1 MKTEMKKGIFTF
13 IAISLLG
20 FLTGCSEND
29 VLNDMQGA
37 EADQAS
43 SVISGTASFD
53 ADEVDAMF
61 NVTPETRTAV
71 SYNSQKKLNY
81 HWKKGDR
88 IPVFMCYKQG
98 YKKRVVKE
106 EVFVEADNMISFKL
120 RIPAGFDRRRGDL
133 YMGAVMGKQAGVN
146 NGAWASTMTSD
157 GKFKIESSK
166 TIDIT
171 SEQFN
176 LPFFAPLTPIKRS
189 GDVNLDFKPLGSWF
203 VVTLKTQQAVAP
215 SSVIVNSDIVS
226 TNGSFDL
233 SSSTNGAIA
242 WEPAATTQQE
252 TKFDVRNFQVRA
264 NEESMPVLVWF
275 MPILDKEAQQTTT
288 VSLSTQAT
296 YSGNARHFTK
306 KAIEKGEK
314 AVNHKVYRVEIGE
327 EKTPDVHPCEKGLV
341 ITQFWS
347 TQKNRYCNRN
357 VLQITNISDH
367 EISLEGYY
375 LVRSVFGSAETPS
388 GVIDLGKLE
397 ENNAQFLY
405 NHRQKK
411 VLPSGAS
418 LLITGFNRRV
428 AEGTFDYC
436 DDEIY
441 QIALLG
447 EDENLLQQFV
457 PEGNRDRWGRE
468 SNCHFCNAYFLTFNG
483 TDISLS
489 KPNDIVDNFGRDACG
504 RIYNFQFLNRTY
516 YRIPYCYIYMG
527 EQGLGGEATH
537 LYKPE
542 RRIRY
547 NYDPYT
553 YSYWGP
559 MEIFSTC
566 AWRFSNETKITSLGY
581 WGKLGAMAMFVNN
594 MY

>member
-1 MKTEMKKGIFTF
+1 MKTEMKKNIFAF

-20 FLTGCSEND
+20 FLTGCSESD
-29 VLNDMQGA
+29 VLNDVQGA
-37 EADQAS
+37 AADQAS
-43 SVISGTASFD
+43 NVISGTASFNT
-53 ADEVDAMF
+53 DEVDAMF
-61 NVTPETRTAV
+61 NQAPETRTTFH
-71 SYNSQKKLNY
+71 YNSQKKLSFR
-81 HWKKGDR
+81 WKKDEK

-98 YKKRVVKE
+98 NEQKVVE
-106 EVFVEADNMISFKL
+106 DEVYVVNGYNIKFNIN
-120 RIPAGFDRRRGDL
+120 IPAGFDRRRGDL
-133 YMGAVMGKQAGVN
+133 YIGAVMGKVPGVN
-146 NGAWASTMTSD
+146 NGAWASGMTAD
-157 GKFKIESSK
+157 GKVKIEASHTADAAS
-166 TIDIT
+166 D
-171 SEQFN
+171 QFN
-176 LPFFAPLTPIKRS
+176 LPFYAPMTKVNTH
-189 GDVNLDFKPLGSWF
+189 GDINLHFKALGSWLA
-203 VVTLKTQQAVAP
+203 VTLNVQKDINPEFLV
-215 SSVIVNSDIVS
+215 VNSDVVS
-226 TNGSFDL
+226 TNGTLDL
-233 SSSTNGAIA
+233 FSSGDGVAA
-242 WEPAATTQQE
+242 WQPDAPIQQQ
-252 TKFDVRNFQVRA
+252 TRFTVKNYQVKA
-264 NEESMPVLVWF
+264 KQESKPLTVWF
-275 MPILDKEAQQTTT
+275 MPILDKQSQKPIILSVKTQTT
-288 VSLSTQAT
+288 
-296 YSGNARHFTK
+296 YSSKARRYSK
-306 KAIEKGEK
+306 EVIGKNEQLK
-314 AVNHKVYRVEIGE
+314 NNKVYNVDITEDA
-327 EKTPDVHPCEKGLV
+327 PVCDKGLV

-347 TQKNRYCNRN
+347 ARKNRCCNRN

-367 EISLEGYY
+367 DISLEGYY

-388 GVIDLGKLE
+388 GVIDLGNLE

-405 NHRQKK
+405 NDRQKK

-516 YRIPYCYIYMG
+516 YRVPYCYIYMG

-542 RRIRY
+542 RRV
-547 NYDPYT
+547 NYLG
-553 YSYWGP
+553 SYWGP
-559 MEIFSTC
+559 MENFSTC
-566 AWRFSNETKITSLGY
+566 SWRFENETKVTSLGF
-581 WGKLGAMAMFVNN
+581 WGKYGDIYMFRNN

>member
-1 MKTEMKKGIFTF
+1 MKKQTI
-13 IAISLLG
+13 ILSLLSIIG

-29 VLNDMQGA
+29 ELNSVLDGNA
-37 EADQAS
+37 PQATN
-43 SVISGTASFD
+43 VISGTGSIDFG
-53 ADEVDAMF
+53 EVGQVLMNA
-61 NVTPETRTAV
+61 PQTRTATH
-71 SYNSQKKLNY
+71 YKNGGLNY
-81 HWKKGDR
+81 GWKKGER
-88 IPVFMCYKQG
+88 IPVYMYYTQDGKQA
-98 YKKRVVKE
+98 VIE
-106 EVFVEADNMISFKL
+106 NEIVFGDFKQITFETK
-120 RIPAGFDRRRGDL
+120 IPEGFYPRKGNL
-133 YMGAVMGKQAGVN
+133 YVAAVMGKQPNAK
-146 NGAWASTMTSD
+146 NGAWASGFTED
-157 GKFKIESSK
+157 GKIKIESSQ
-166 TIDIT
+166 TIDPYT
-171 SEQFN
+171 DHFN
-176 LPFFAPLTPIKRS
+176 LPFYAPLTLVRS
-189 GDVNLDFKPLGSWF
+189 NGTATLNFELLGSWIAVKMNVPEDIYAQQVLINSD
-203 VVTLKTQQAVAP
+203 VVSTSGTVDF
-215 SSVIVNSDIVS
+215 SSQNDVPTWTPTPAQEENFTYKVNS
-226 TNGSFDL
+226 L
-233 SSSTNGAIA
+233 SV
-242 WEPAATTQQE
+242 
-252 TKFDVRNFQVRA
+252 KA
-264 NEESMPVLVWF
+264 NEESKPMLMWF
-275 MPILDKEAQQTTT
+275 MPNNAKKSNKPT
-288 VSLSTQAT
+288 VVKVGYLGAERTPMR
-296 YSGNARHFTK
+296 YLKKDTK
-306 KAIEKGEK
+306 GKPFDFRMQ
-314 AVNHKVYRVEIGE
+314 KVYTFDFKVKPSDLDPSLI
-327 EKTPDVHPCEKGLV
+327 KGLV

-428 AEGTFDYC
+428 AEGAFDYC
-436 DDEIY
+436 EDEIY

-516 YRIPYCYIYMG
+516 YRVPYCYIYMG

-542 RRIRY
+542 RRV
-547 NYDPYT
+547 NYPG
-553 YSYWGP
+553 SYWGP
-559 MEIFSTC
+559 MENFSTC
-566 AWRFSNETKITSLGY
+566 SWRFSNETMVTSLGY
-581 WGKLGAMAMFVNN
+581 WGKLGGIFMFRNN

>member
-1 MKTEMKKGIFTF
+1 MKTKTIKGIFTL

-29 VLNDMQGA
+29 VLNDMH
-37 EADQAS
+37 EAATDQTS

-53 ADEVDAMF
+53 TDEVDAMF
-61 NVTPETRTAV
+61 NATPETRATFH
-71 SYNSQKKLNY
+71 YNSQKKLSY
-81 HWKKGDR
+81 RWKEGER

-98 YKKRVVKE
+98 NMQKVVE
-106 EVFVEADNMISFKL
+106 DEVYAVNGYNIKFTIN
-120 RIPAGFDRRRGDL
+120 IPAGFDRRKGDL
-133 YMGAVMGKQAGVN
+133 YMGAVMGKQPGVN
-146 NGAWASTMTSD
+146 NGAWASGMTAD
-157 GKFKIESSK
+157 GKLRIEASHTADAAS
-166 TIDIT
+166 D
-171 SEQFN
+171 QFN
-176 LPFFAPLTPIKRS
+176 LPFYAPLTKVNTH
-189 GDVNLDFKPLGSWF
+189 GDINLHFKALGSWI
-203 VVTLKTQQAVAP
+203 VVRLNVQKDIDP
-215 SSVIVNSDIVS
+215 DFMNVNSDVVS
-226 TNGSFDL
+226 TNGTLDL
-233 SSSTNGAIA
+233 FSSENGEFIWQPEAMK
-242 WEPAATTQQE
+242 QQNIRY
-252 TKFDVRNFQVRA
+252 DVKNFQVKA
-264 NEESMPVLVWF
+264 KQESKPFTVWF
-275 MPILDKEAQQTTT
+275 MPILNKKSQQPTT
-288 VSLSTQAT
+288 VSIKKQTT
-296 YSGNARHFTK
+296 YSSNVRQYSKEVIGKNELLKNNIVYYVDIT
-306 KAIEKGEK
+306 EK
-314 AVNHKVYRVEIGE
+314 VC
-327 EKTPDVHPCEKGLV
+327 DKGLV

-347 TQKNRYCNRN
+347 TRKNRCCNRN

-428 AEGTFDYC
+428 AEGAFDYC
-436 DDEIY
+436 EDEIY

-447 EDENLLQQFV
+447 EDENLLRQFV
-457 PEGNRDRWGRE
+457 PQGNRDRCGRE

-581 WGKLGAMAMFVNN
+581 WGKLGAFPMFRNN

>member
-1 MKTEMKKGIFTF
+1 MKTKTIKGIFTL

-29 VLNDMQGA
+29 VLNDMH
-37 EADQAS
+37 EAATDQTS

-53 ADEVDAMF
+53 TDEVDAMF
-61 NVTPETRTAV
+61 NATPETRATFH
-71 SYNSQKKLNY
+71 YNSQKKLSY
-81 HWKKGDR
+81 RWKEGER

-98 YKKRVVKE
+98 NMQKVVE
-106 EVFVEADNMISFKL
+106 DEVYAVNGYNIKFTIN
-120 RIPAGFDRRRGDL
+120 IPAGFDRRKGDL
-133 YMGAVMGKQAGVN
+133 YMGAVMGKQPGVN
-146 NGAWASTMTSD
+146 NGAWASGMTAD
-157 GKFKIESSK
+157 GKLRIEASHTADAAS
-166 TIDIT
+166 D
-171 SEQFN
+171 QFN
-176 LPFFAPLTPIKRS
+176 LPFYAPLTKVNTH
-189 GDVNLDFKPLGSWF
+189 GDINLHFKALGSWI
-203 VVTLKTQQAVAP
+203 VVRLNVQKDIDP
-215 SSVIVNSDIVS
+215 DFMNVNSDVVS
-226 TNGSFDL
+226 TNGTLDL
-233 SSSTNGAIA
+233 FSSENGEFI
-242 WEPAATTQQE
+242 WQPEATKQQNIRY
-252 TKFDVRNFQVRA
+252 DVKNFQVKA
-264 NEESMPVLVWF
+264 KQESKPFTVWF
-275 MPILDKEAQQTTT
+275 MPILNKKSQQPTT
-288 VSLSTQAT
+288 VSIKKQTT
-296 YSGNARHFTK
+296 YSSNVRQYSKEVIGKNELLKNNIVYYVDIT
-306 KAIEKGEK
+306 EK
-314 AVNHKVYRVEIGE
+314 VC
-327 EKTPDVHPCEKGLV
+327 DKGLV

-347 TQKNRYCNRN
+347 TRKSRYCNRN
-357 VLQITNISDH
+357 LLQITNISDH
-367 EISLEGYY
+367 DISLEGYY

-428 AEGTFDYC
+428 AEGAFDYC
-436 DDEIY
+436 EDEIY

-447 EDENLLQQFV
+447 EDENLLRQFV
-457 PEGNRDRWGRE
+457 PQGNRDRRGRE
-468 SNCHFCNAYFLTFNG
+468 SNCYFCNAYFLTFNG

-504 RIYNFQFLNRTY
+504 RIYNFQFCNRTY

-559 MEIFSTC
+559 MENFSTC
-566 AWRFSNETKITSLGY
+566 AWRLEYETKVTSLGF
-581 WGKLGAMAMFVNN
+581 WGKLGDRPMLRNN

>member
-1 MKTEMKKGIFTF
+1 MKTKTIKGIFTLM
-13 IAISLLG
+13 AISLLG

-29 VLNDMQGA
+29 VLNDVQGA
-37 EADQAS
+37 AVDQTS
-43 SVISGTASFD
+43 SVISGTASFNT
-53 ADEVDAMF
+53 DEVDAMF
-61 NVTPETRTAV
+61 NATPETRTTFH
-71 SYNSQKKLNY
+71 YNSQKQLSFR
-81 HWKKGDR
+81 WKKDEK
-88 IPVFMCYKQG
+88 IPVFMYYKQG
-98 YKKRVVKE
+98 NMQKVVE
-106 EVFVEADNMISFKL
+106 DEVYVVNGNNIKFTIN
-120 RIPAGFDRRRGDL
+120 IPAGFDRRRGDL
-133 YMGAVMGKQAGVN
+133 YMGAVMGKVPGVN
-146 NGAWASTMTSD
+146 NGAWASGMTAD
-157 GKFKIESSK
+157 GKVKIEASHTADAAS
-166 TIDIT
+166 D
-171 SEQFN
+171 QFN
-176 LPFFAPLTPIKRS
+176 LPFFAPLTKVNTH
-189 GDVNLDFKPLGSWF
+189 GDISLHFKALGSWI
-203 VVTLKTQQAVAP
+203 VVRLNVQKDIDP
-215 SSVIVNSDIVS
+215 DFMNVNSDVVS
-226 TNGSFDL
+226 TNGTLDL
-233 SSSTNGAIA
+233 FSSESGMPA
-242 WEPAATTQQE
+242 WQPEATTQQNI
-252 TKFDVRNFQVRA
+252 TFDVKNYQVRA
-264 NEESMPVLVWF
+264 KQESNPLTVWF
-275 MPILDKEAQQTTT
+275 MPILNKESQQPTT
-288 VSLSTQAT
+288 VSIKKHTT
-296 YSGNARHFTK
+296 YSSNVRPYSKEVIGKNEQLKNNWVYNVDIT
-306 KAIEKGEK
+306 EK
-314 AVNHKVYRVEIGE
+314 VC
-327 EKTPDVHPCEKGLV
+327 DKGLV

-375 LVRSVFGSAETPS
+375 LVRSVFGSADKAS

-397 ENNAQFLY
+397 ENNAKFLY
-405 NHRQKK
+405 NDRQKK

-428 AEGTFDYC
+428 AEGAFDYC
-436 DDEIY
+436 KDQIY

-468 SNCHFCNAYFLTFNG
+468 SVCHFCNAYFLTFNG

-504 RIYNFQFLNRTY
+504 RIYNFQFCNRTY

-566 AWRFSNETKITSLGY
+566 AWRLEYETKVTSLGF
-581 WGKLGAMAMFVNN
+581 WGKLGDRPMLRNN

>member
-1 MKTEMKKGIFTF
+1 MKTEMKKSIFTF

-29 VLNDMQGA
+29 VLNDVQRA
-37 EADQAS
+37 AADQAS
-43 SVISGTASFD
+43 NVVSGTGSFD
-53 ADEVDAMF
+53 TDEVDAMF
-61 NVTPETRTAV
+61 NQAPETRATFH
-71 SYNSQKKLNY
+71 YNGQKKLSIS
-81 HWKKGDR
+81 WKMGER

-98 YKKRVVKE
+98 NKQKVVE
-106 EVFVEADNMISFKL
+106 DEVYAVNGYNIKFNIN
-120 RIPAGFDRRRGDL
+120 IPAGFDRRRGDL
-133 YMGAVMGKQAGVN
+133 YIGAVMGKVPGVN
-146 NGAWASTMTSD
+146 NGAWASDMTAD
-157 GKFKIESSK
+157 GKVKIEASHTADAAS
-166 TIDIT
+166 D
-171 SEQFN
+171 QFN
-176 LPFFAPLTPIKRS
+176 LPFYAPLTKVTTH
-189 GDVNLDFKPLGSWF
+189 GDINIHFKALGSWLA
-203 VVTLKTQQAVAP
+203 VTLNVQKDINPDFIV
-215 SSVIVNSDIVS
+215 VNSDVVS
-226 TNGSFDL
+226 TNGTLDL
-233 SSSTNGAIA
+233 FSSGDGVAA
-242 WEPAATTQQE
+242 WQPDAPIQQQ
-252 TKFDVRNFQVRA
+252 TRFTVKNYQVKA
-264 NEESMPVLVWF
+264 KQESKPLIVWF
-275 MPILDKEAQQTTT
+275 MPILNKESQQATT
-288 VSLSTQAT
+288 VSVNKQTT
-296 YSGNARHFTK
+296 YSSSVRHYSK
-306 KAIEKGEK
+306 KVIGKNEQLK
-314 AVNHKVYRVEIGE
+314 NNKVYNVDITEDA
-327 EKTPDVHPCEKGLV
+327 PVCDKGLV

-347 TQKNRYCNRN
+347 TEKSRYCNRN

-428 AEGTFDYC
+428 AEGAFDYC
-436 DDEIY
+436 EDEIY

-457 PEGNRDRWGRE
+457 PECMLNRRGRPT
-468 SNCHFCNAYFLTFNG
+468 NDFRNAYFLTFNG

-504 RIYNFQFLNRTY
+504 RIYNFQFRNRTY
-516 YRIPYCYIYMG
+516 YRVPYCYIYMG

-542 RRIRY
+542 RRVY
-547 NYDPYT
+547 YT
-553 YSYWGP
+553 GSYWGP
-559 MEIFSTC
+559 MENFNTC
-566 AWRFSNETKITSLGY
+566 AWQLEYETKVTSLGF
-581 WGKLGAMAMFVNN
+581 WGKLGDRYMLVNN

>member
-1 MKTEMKKGIFTF
+1 MKTEMRKSIFMF

-20 FLTGCSEND
+20 VLTSCSESD
-29 VLNDMQGA
+29 VLNDVQRA
-37 EADQAS
+37 VADQAS
-43 SVISGTASFD
+43 NVVSGTGSFD
-53 ADEVDAMF
+53 TDEVEAMF
-61 NVTPETRTAV
+61 NATSVTRATFH
-71 SYNSQKKLNY
+71 YNSQKKLSY
-81 HWKKGDR
+81 SWKKGER

-98 YKKRVVKE
+98 DKQKVVE
-106 EVFVEADNMISFKL
+106 DEVYAVNGYNIKFNIN
-120 RIPAGFDRRRGDL
+120 IPAGFDRRKGNL
-133 YMGAVMGKQAGVN
+133 YMGAVMGKQPGVN
-146 NGAWASTMTSD
+146 NGAWASGMTTD
-157 GKFKIESSK
+157 GKFRIKVSHTVDAAS
-166 TIDIT
+166 D
-171 SEQFN
+171 QFN
-176 LPFFAPLTPIKRS
+176 LPFYAPLTKVNS
-189 GDVNLDFKPLGSWF
+189 HGDINLHFKALGSWF
-203 VVTLKTQQAVAP
+203 VVTLNVQKDINPDFMV
-215 SSVIVNSDIVS
+215 VNSDVVS
-226 TNGSFDL
+226 TNGTLDL
-233 SSSTNGAIA
+233 FSSKNGEFI
-242 WEPAATTQQE
+242 WQQETTTQQNIRY
-252 TKFDVRNFQVRA
+252 DVKNFQVRA
-264 NEESMPVLVWF
+264 KQESKPFTVWF
-275 MPILDKEAQQTTT
+275 MPILNKKSQQPTT
-288 VSLSTQAT
+288 VSLQTKTT
-296 YSGNARHFTK
+296 YSSRMLKYSK
-306 KAIEKGEK
+306 KVFDKNDQLENNKAYNVDITEK
-314 AVNHKVYRVEIGE
+314 VC
-327 EKTPDVHPCEKGLV
+327 DKGLV

-347 TQKNRYCNRN
+347 TRKNRYCNRN
-357 VLQITNISDH
+357 LLQITNISDH
-367 EISLEGYY
+367 DISLEGYY

-418 LLITGFNRRV
+418 LLITGFTRRV
-428 AEGTFDYC
+428 AEGAFDYC
-436 DDEIY
+436 EDEIY

-447 EDENLLQQFV
+447 EDENLLRQFV
-457 PEGNRDRWGRE
+457 PQGNRDRCGRE

-516 YRIPYCYIYMG
+516 YRIPYCYIYEG
-527 EQGLGGEATH
+527 EQGLGGEGTH

-559 MEIFSTC
+559 MENFSTC

-581 WGKLGAMAMFVNN
+581 WGKLGAMAMFRNN

>member
-1 MKTEMKKGIFTF
+1 MKTKTIKGIFTL

-29 VLNDMQGA
+29 VLNDMH
-37 EADQAS
+37 EAATDQTS
-43 SVISGTASFD
+43 SVISGTASFNT
-53 ADEVDAMF
+53 DEVDAMF
-61 NVTPETRTAV
+61 NATPETRATFH
-71 SYNSQKKLNY
+71 YNSQKKLSY
-81 HWKKGDR
+81 RWKEGER

-98 YKKRVVKE
+98 NMQKVVE
-106 EVFVEADNMISFKL
+106 DEVYAVNGYNIKFTIN
-120 RIPAGFDRRRGDL
+120 IPAGFDRRKGDL
-133 YMGAVMGKQAGVN
+133 YMGAVMGKQPGVN
-146 NGAWASTMTSD
+146 NGAWASGMTAD
-157 GKFKIESSK
+157 GKLRIEASHTADAAS
-166 TIDIT
+166 D
-171 SEQFN
+171 QFN
-176 LPFFAPLTPIKRS
+176 LPFYAPLTKVNTH
-189 GDVNLDFKPLGSWF
+189 GDINLHFKALGSWI
-203 VVTLKTQQAVAP
+203 VVRLNVQKDIDP
-215 SSVIVNSDIVS
+215 DFMNVNSDVVS
-226 TNGSFDL
+226 TNGTLDL
-233 SSSTNGAIA
+233 FSSENGEFI
-242 WEPAATTQQE
+242 WQPEATKQQNIRY
-252 TKFDVRNFQVRA
+252 DVKNFQVKA
-264 NEESMPVLVWF
+264 KQESKPFTVWF
-275 MPILDKEAQQTTT
+275 MPILNKKSQQPTT
-288 VSLSTQAT
+288 VSIKKQTT
-296 YSGNARHFTK
+296 YSSNVRQYSKEVIGKNELLKNNIVYYVDIT
-306 KAIEKGEK
+306 EK
-314 AVNHKVYRVEIGE
+314 VC
-327 EKTPDVHPCEKGLV
+327 DKGLV

-347 TQKNRYCNRN
+347 TRKNRCCNRN

-428 AEGTFDYC
+428 AEGAFDYC
-436 DDEIY
+436 EDEIY

-447 EDENLLQQFV
+447 EDENLLRQFV
-457 PEGNRDRWGRE
+457 PQGNRDRCGRE

-581 WGKLGAMAMFVNN
+581 WGKLGAFPMFRNN

>member
-1 MKTEMKKGIFTF
+1 MFVVNGNNIKF
-13 IAISLLG
+13 AI
-20 FLTGCSEND
+20 N
-29 VLNDMQGA
+29 
-37 EADQAS
+37 
-43 SVISGTASFD
+43 
-53 ADEVDAMF
+53 
-61 NVTPETRTAV
+61 
-71 SYNSQKKLNY
+71 
-81 HWKKGDR
+81 
-88 IPVFMCYKQG
+88 
-98 YKKRVVKE
+98 
-106 EVFVEADNMISFKL
+106 
-120 RIPAGFDRRRGDL
+120 IPAGFDRRRGDL
-133 YMGAVMGKQAGVN
+133 YMGAVMGKVPGVN
-146 NGAWASTMTSD
+146 NGAWASGMTAD
-157 GKFKIESSK
+157 GKFKIEASHTADAAS
-166 TIDIT
+166 D
-171 SEQFN
+171 QFN
-176 LPFFAPLTPIKRS
+176 LPFYAPLTKVNTH
-189 GDVNLDFKPLGSWF
+189 GDINLHFKALGSWI
-203 VVTLKTQQAVAP
+203 VVRLNVQKDIDPDFMNV
-215 SSVIVNSDIVS
+215 SSDVVS
-226 TNGSFDL
+226 TNGTLDL
-233 SSSTNGAIA
+233 FSSESGMPA
-242 WEPAATTQQE
+242 WQPEITTQQNIR
-252 TKFDVRNFQVRA
+252 FDVKNFNVKA
-264 NEESMPVLVWF
+264 KEESKPLTVWF
-275 MPILDKEAQQTTT
+275 MPILNKESQQPTT
-288 VSLSTQAT
+288 VSLQKKTT
-296 YSGNARHFTK
+296 YSSNARHYSKEVIGKNEQFK
-306 KAIEKGEK
+306 
-314 AVNHKVYRVEIGE
+314 NNKVYNVDIT
-327 EKTPDVHPCEKGLV
+327 EKVCDKGLV

-428 AEGTFDYC
+428 AEGAFDYC
-436 DDEIY
+436 EDEIY

-457 PEGNRDRWGRE
+457 PRGNRDRRGRE
-468 SNCHFCNAYFLTFNG
+468 SNCYFCNAYFLTFNG

-504 RIYNFQFLNRTY
+504 RIYNFQFCNRTY

-566 AWRFSNETKITSLGY
+566 AWRLEYETKVTSLGF
-581 WGKLGAMAMFVNN
+581 WGKLGDRPMLRNN

>member
-1 MKTEMKKGIFTF
+1 MKTKTIKGIFTLM
-13 IAISLLG
+13 AISLLG

-29 VLNDMQGA
+29 VLNDVQGA
-37 EADQAS
+37 AADQTS
-43 SVISGTASFD
+43 SVISGTASFNT
-53 ADEVDAMF
+53 DEVDAMF
-61 NVTPETRTAV
+61 NATPETRTTFH
-71 SYNSQKKLNY
+71 YNSQKQLSFR
-81 HWKKGDR
+81 WKKDEK
-88 IPVFMCYKQG
+88 IPVFMYYKQG
-98 YKKRVVKE
+98 NMQKVVE
-106 EVFVEADNMISFKL
+106 DEVYVVNGNNIKFTIN
-120 RIPAGFDRRRGDL
+120 IPAGFDRRRGDL
-133 YMGAVMGKQAGVN
+133 YMGAVMGKVPGVN
-146 NGAWASTMTSD
+146 NGAWASGMTAD
-157 GKFKIESSK
+157 GKVKIEASHTADAAS
-166 TIDIT
+166 D
-171 SEQFN
+171 QFN
-176 LPFFAPLTPIKRS
+176 LPFFAPLTKVNTH
-189 GDVNLDFKPLGSWF
+189 GDISLHFKALGSWI
-203 VVTLKTQQAVAP
+203 VVRLNVQKDIDP
-215 SSVIVNSDIVS
+215 DFMNVNSDVVS
-226 TNGSFDL
+226 TNGTLDL
-233 SSSTNGAIA
+233 FSSESGMPA
-242 WEPAATTQQE
+242 WQPEATTQQNI
-252 TKFDVRNFQVRA
+252 TFDVKNYQVRA
-264 NEESMPVLVWF
+264 KQESNPLTVWF
-275 MPILDKEAQQTTT
+275 MPILNKESQQPTT
-288 VSLSTQAT
+288 VSIKKHTT
-296 YSGNARHFTK
+296 YSSNVRPYSKEVIGKNEQLKNNWVYNVDIT
-306 KAIEKGEK
+306 EK
-314 AVNHKVYRVEIGE
+314 VC
-327 EKTPDVHPCEKGLV
+327 DKGLV

-428 AEGTFDYC
+428 AEGAFDYC
-436 DDEIY
+436 EDEIY

-447 EDENLLQQFV
+447 EDENLLKQFV
-457 PEGNRDRWGRE
+457 PEGNRDRCGRE

-504 RIYNFQFLNRTY
+504 RIYNFQFCNRTY

-537 LYKPE
+537 LYNPE

-547 NYDPYT
+547 HYDPYT

-566 AWRFSNETKITSLGY
+566 AWRLEYETKVTSLGF
-581 WGKLGAMAMFVNN
+581 WGKLGDRPMRRNN

>member
-1 MKTEMKKGIFTF
+1 MKTKAIKGIFTF

-20 FLTGCSEND
+20 ILTGCSEND

-37 EADQAS
+37 EAEQAS
-43 SVISGTASFD
+43 NVISGTASFNL
-53 ADEVDAMF
+53 DEVNAMF
-61 NVTPETRTAV
+61 NTIPGTRTAV
-71 SYNSQKKLNY
+71 RYNSQKKLNY

-98 YKKRVVKE
+98 DKKQVVKE
-106 EVFVEADNMISFKL
+106 EVFVSADYRISFKL

-146 NGAWASTMTSD
+146 NGAWASGMTSD

-166 TIDIT
+166 TIDLT
-171 SEQFN
+171 SDQFN
-176 LPFFAPLTPIKRS
+176 LPFFAPLKPVKTS
-189 GDVNLDFKPLGSWF
+189 GDVYLGFKPLGSWF

-215 SSVIVNSDIVS
+215 SSLIVNSDIVS
-226 TNGSFDL
+226 TNGTFDL
-233 SSSTNGAIA
+233 SASTNGAIA
-242 WEPAATTQQE
+242 WEPAATTQQD
-252 TKFDVRNFQVRA
+252 TKFEVRNFQVRA

-275 MPILDKEAQQTTT
+275 MPILNKEAQQSTT
-288 VSLSTQAT
+288 VSLRTQAT
-296 YSGNARHFTK
+296 YSKSAQHFTK
-306 KAIEKGEK
+306 KAIGKGEK
-314 AVNHKVYRVEIGE
+314 ALNHKVYRVEISE
-327 EKTPDVHPCEKGLV
+327 EAPVCDKGLV

-347 TQKNRYCNRN
+347 TQKSRYCNRN
-357 VLQITNISDH
+357 LLQITNISDH
-367 EISLEGYY
+367 DISLEGYY
-375 LVRSVFGSAETPS
+375 LVRSVFGSAEKAS

-405 NHRQKK
+405 NDRKKK
-411 VLPSGAS
+411 VLPSGGS
-418 LLITGFNRRV
+418 LLITGYTRRV
-428 AEGTFDYC
+428 AQGTFDRC
-436 DDEIY
+436 KDEIY

-457 PEGNRDRWGRE
+457 PEGNRDYWGRE

-516 YRIPYCYIYMG
+516 YRVPYCYIYMG

-542 RRIRY
+542 RRVY
-547 NYDPYT
+547 YPG
-553 YSYWGP
+553 SYWGP

-566 AWRFSNETKITSLGY
+566 SWRFENENKITSLGF
-581 WGKLGAMAMFVNN
+581 WGKYGDIYMFRNN

>member
-1 MKTEMKKGIFTF
+1 MKTEMKKNIFTF

-29 VLNDMQGA
+29 VLNDVQKA
-37 EADQAS
+37 AADQAS
-43 SVISGTASFD
+43 GVISGTASLD
-53 ADEVDAMF
+53 LDEVNGMLNA
-61 NVTPETRTAV
+61 TPTTRTTV
-71 SYNSQKKLNY
+71 IYNSNKKLNY
-81 HWKKGDR
+81 RLNKGDR
-88 IPVFMCYKQG
+88 IPVFVYYKQDNRQKIVEDEV
-98 YKKRVVKE
+98 YVVE
-106 EVFVEADNMISFKL
+106 GNRL
-120 RIPAGFDRRRGDL
+120 RFDTKIPADFDRRKGNL
-133 YMGAVMGKQAGVN
+133 YMGAVMGKQPGVN
-146 NGAWASTMTSD
+146 NGAWASGMTAD
-157 GKFKIESSK
+157 GKLRIEVSHTVDAASQ
-166 TIDIT
+166 
-171 SEQFN
+171 QFN
-176 LPFFAPLTPIKRS
+176 LPFCAPLKLIKPS
-189 GDVNLDFKPLGSWF
+189 GDIYLHFKALGSWF
-203 VVTLKTQQAVAP
+203 AVTLNVQKDINPDFMV
-215 SSVIVNSDIVS
+215 VNSDVVA
-226 TNGSFDL
+226 TNGTLDL
-233 SSSTNGAIA
+233 FSSKNGEFIWQPEAR
-242 WEPAATTQQE
+242 TQQNIRY
-252 TKFDVRNFQVRA
+252 DVKNFQVKA
-264 NEESMPVLVWF
+264 KQESKPLIVWF
-275 MPILDKEAQQTTT
+275 MPILNKESQRPTT
-288 VSLSTQAT
+288 VSLQTKAT
-296 YSGNARHFTK
+296 YSSKMLQYSK
-306 KAIEKGEK
+306 KVFDKNEKLI
-314 AVNHKVYRVEIGE
+314 NN
-327 EKTPDVHPCEKGLV
+327 KTYNVSITEDAPVCDKGLV

-347 TQKNRYCNRN
+347 TRKNRCCNRN

-367 EISLEGYY
+367 DISLEGYY

-388 GVIDLGKLE
+388 GVIDLGNLE

-405 NHRQKK
+405 NDRQKK

-516 YRIPYCYIYMG
+516 YRVPYCYIYMG

-542 RRIRY
+542 RRVY
-547 NYDPYT
+547 YPG
-553 YSYWGP
+553 SYWGP
-559 MEIFSTC
+559 MENFSTC
-566 AWRFSNETKITSLGY
+566 SWRFENENKITSLGF
-581 WGKLGAMAMFVNN
+581 WGKYGDIFMFRNN

>member
-1 MKTEMKKGIFTF
+1 
-13 IAISLLG
+13 
-20 FLTGCSEND
+20 
-29 VLNDMQGA
+29 
-37 EADQAS
+37 
-43 SVISGTASFD
+43 
-53 ADEVDAMF
+53 
-61 NVTPETRTAV
+61 
-71 SYNSQKKLNY
+71 
-81 HWKKGDR
+81 
-88 IPVFMCYKQG
+88 
-98 YKKRVVKE
+98 
-106 EVFVEADNMISFKL
+106 
-120 RIPAGFDRRRGDL
+120 
-133 YMGAVMGKQAGVN
+133 
-146 NGAWASTMTSD
+146 
-157 GKFKIESSK
+157 
-166 TIDIT
+166 
-171 SEQFN
+171 
-176 LPFFAPLTPIKRS
+176 
-189 GDVNLDFKPLGSWF
+189 
-203 VVTLKTQQAVAP
+203 
-215 SSVIVNSDIVS
+215 
-226 TNGSFDL
+226 
-233 SSSTNGAIA
+233 
-242 WEPAATTQQE
+242 
-252 TKFDVRNFQVRA
+252 
-264 NEESMPVLVWF
+264 
-275 MPILDKEAQQTTT
+275 MPILNKESQQATT
-288 VSLSTQAT
+288 VSVNKQTT
-296 YSGNARHFTK
+296 YSSNVRHYSK
-306 KAIEKGEK
+306 EVIGKNEQLK
-314 AVNHKVYRVEIGE
+314 NNKVYNVDITEDA
-327 EKTPDVHPCEKGLV
+327 PVCDKGLV

-347 TQKNRYCNRN
+347 TEKSKKCNRN

-367 EISLEGYY
+367 DISLEGYY

-516 YRIPYCYIYMG
+516 YRVPYCYIYMG

-542 RRIRY
+542 RRVY
-547 NYDPYT
+547 YPG
-553 YSYWGP
+553 SYWGP
-559 MEIFSTC
+559 MENFSTC
-566 AWRFSNETKITSLGY
+566 SWRFSNETKITSLGY
-581 WGKLGAMAMFVNN
+581 WGKLGDIFMFRNN

>member
-1 MKTEMKKGIFTF
+1 MKTEMKKNIFTF

-29 VLNDMQGA
+29 VLNDVQKA
-37 EADQAS
+37 AADQAS
-43 SVISGTASFD
+43 GVISGTASLD
-53 ADEVDAMF
+53 LDEVNGMLNA
-61 NVTPETRTAV
+61 TPTTRTTV
-71 SYNSQKKLNY
+71 IYNSNKKLNY
-81 HWKKGDR
+81 RLKKGDR
-88 IPVFMCYKQG
+88 IPVFIYYKQDNRQEIVEDEV
-98 YKKRVVKE
+98 YVVEGNRIRFDTK
-106 EVFVEADNMISFKL
+106 
-120 RIPAGFDRRRGDL
+120 IPADFDRRKGNL
-133 YMGAVMGKQAGVN
+133 YMGAVMGKQPGVN
-146 NGAWASTMTSD
+146 NGAWASGMTAD
-157 GKFKIESSK
+157 GKLRIEVSRTVDAASQ
-166 TIDIT
+166 
-171 SEQFN
+171 QFN
-176 LPFFAPLTPIKRS
+176 LPFCAPLKLVKPS
-189 GDVNLDFKPLGSWF
+189 GDIYLHFKALGSWF
-203 VVTLKTQQAVAP
+203 AVTLNVQKDINPDFMV
-215 SSVIVNSDIVS
+215 VNSDVVA
-226 TNGSFDL
+226 TNGTLDL
-233 SSSTNGAIA
+233 FSSKNGEFI
-242 WEPAATTQQE
+242 WQPEVTTQQNIRY
-252 TKFDVRNFQVRA
+252 DVKNFQVKA
-264 NEESMPVLVWF
+264 KQESKPLIVWF
-275 MPILDKEAQQTTT
+275 MPILNKESQQTTT
-288 VSLSTQAT
+288 VSLQTKAT
-296 YSGNARHFTK
+296 YSSKMLQYSK
-306 KAIEKGEK
+306 KVFGKNEKLINNK
-314 AVNHKVYRVEIGE
+314 TYNVNITEDAPVC
-327 EKTPDVHPCEKGLV
+327 DKGLV

-347 TQKNRYCNRN
+347 TRKSRYCNRN

-367 EISLEGYY
+367 DISLEGYY

-428 AEGTFDYC
+428 AEGAFDYC
-436 DDEIY
+436 EDEIY

-516 YRIPYCYIYMG
+516 YRVPYCYIYMG

-542 RRIRY
+542 RRV
-547 NYDPYT
+547 NYPG
-553 YSYWGP
+553 SYWGP
-559 MEIFSTC
+559 MENFSTC
-566 AWRFSNETKITSLGY
+566 SWRFSNETMVTSLGF
-581 WGKLGAMAMFVNN
+581 WGKYGDIFMFRNN

>member
-1 MKTEMKKGIFTF
+1 MKTEMKKNIFTF

-20 FLTGCSEND
+20 FLTGCSETD
-29 VLNDMQGA
+29 VLNDVQRA
-37 EADQAS
+37 VADQAS
-43 SVISGTASFD
+43 NVISGTASFNT
-53 ADEVDAMF
+53 DEVDAMF
-61 NVTPETRTAV
+61 NATPETRTTFH
-71 SYNSQKKLNY
+71 YNSQKKLSFR
-81 HWKKGDR
+81 WKKDEK

-98 YKKRVVKE
+98 NEQKVVE
-106 EVFVEADNMISFKL
+106 DEVYVVNGYNIKFNIN
-120 RIPAGFDRRRGDL
+120 IPAGFDRRRGDL
-133 YMGAVMGKQAGVN
+133 YIGAVMGKVPGVN
-146 NGAWASTMTSD
+146 NGAWASGMTAD
-157 GKFKIESSK
+157 GKVKIEASHTADAAS
-166 TIDIT
+166 D
-171 SEQFN
+171 QFN
-176 LPFFAPLTPIKRS
+176 LPFYAPMTKVNTH
-189 GDVNLDFKPLGSWF
+189 GDINLHFKALGSWLA
-203 VVTLKTQQAVAP
+203 VTLNVQKDINPEFLV
-215 SSVIVNSDIVS
+215 VNSDVVS

-233 SSSTNGAIA
+233 FSSEDGVAA
-242 WEPAATTQQE
+242 WQPEATTQQNIRY
-252 TKFDVRNFQVRA
+252 DVKNFQVRA
-264 NEESMPVLVWF
+264 KQESKPFTVWF
-275 MPILDKEAQQTTT
+275 MPILNKKSQQPTT
-288 VSLSTQAT
+288 VSLQTKAT
-296 YSGNARHFTK
+296 YSSKMLQYSK
-306 KAIEKGEK
+306 KVFDKNEQLKNNK
-314 AVNHKVYRVEIGE
+314 TYNVNITEDAPVC
-327 EKTPDVHPCEKGLV
+327 DKGLV

-347 TQKNRYCNRN
+347 TRKNRCCNRN

-367 EISLEGYY
+367 DISLEGYY

-428 AEGTFDYC
+428 AEGAFDYC
-436 DDEIY
+436 EDEIY

-504 RIYNFQFLNRTY
+504 RIYNFQFCNRTY

-542 RRIRY
+542 RRVGY
-547 NYDPYT
+547 YG
-553 YSYWGP
+553 SYWGP
-559 MEIFSTC
+559 MENFSTC
-566 AWRFSNETKITSLGY
+566 AWRLEYETKVTSLGY
-581 WGKLGAMAMFVNN
+581 WGKLGDRPMLVNN

>member
-1 MKTEMKKGIFTF
+1 MKTEMKKNIFTF

-29 VLNDMQGA
+29 VLNDVQKA
-37 EADQAS
+37 AADQAS
-43 SVISGTASFD
+43 SVISGTASLD
-53 ADEVDAMF
+53 LDEMNGVLNA
-61 NVTPETRTAV
+61 TPTTRTTV
-71 SYNSQKKLNY
+71 IYNSNKKLSY
-81 HWKKGDR
+81 RLKKGDR
-88 IPVFMCYKQG
+88 IPVFVYYKQDNRQKIVEDEV
-98 YKKRVVKE
+98 YVVE
-106 EVFVEADNMISFKL
+106 GNRL
-120 RIPAGFDRRRGDL
+120 RFDTKIPADFDRRKGNL
-133 YMGAVMGKQAGVN
+133 YMGAVMGKQPGVN
-146 NGAWASTMTSD
+146 NGAWASGMTAD
-157 GKFKIESSK
+157 GKLRIEVSHTVDAASQ
-166 TIDIT
+166 
-171 SEQFN
+171 QFN
-176 LPFFAPLTPIKRS
+176 LPFCAPLKLIKPS
-189 GDVNLDFKPLGSWF
+189 GDIYLHFKALGSWF
-203 VVTLKTQQAVAP
+203 AVTLNVQKDINPDFMV
-215 SSVIVNSDIVS
+215 VNSDVVA
-226 TNGSFDL
+226 TNGTLDL
-233 SSSTNGAIA
+233 FSSKNGEFI
-242 WEPAATTQQE
+242 WQPEVTTQKNIRYDVKNFEVKAKQE
-252 TKFDVRNFQVRA
+252 SK
-264 NEESMPVLVWF
+264 PLIVWF
-275 MPILDKEAQQTTT
+275 MPILNKESQQPTTL
-288 VSLSTQAT
+288 SLQTKAT
-296 YSGNARHFTK
+296 YSSKMLQYSK
-306 KAIEKGEK
+306 KVFDKNEQLKNNK
-314 AVNHKVYRVEIGE
+314 TYNVNITEDAPVC
-327 EKTPDVHPCEKGLV
+327 DKGLV

-347 TQKNRYCNRN
+347 TRKNRCCNRN

-367 EISLEGYY
+367 DISLEGYY

-388 GVIDLGKLE
+388 GVIDLGNLE

-405 NHRQKK
+405 NDRQKK

-516 YRIPYCYIYMG
+516 YRVPYCYIYMG

-542 RRIRY
+542 RRVY
-547 NYDPYT
+547 YPG
-553 YSYWGP
+553 SYWGP
-559 MEIFSTC
+559 MENFSTC
-566 AWRFSNETKITSLGY
+566 SWRFENENKITSLGF
-581 WGKLGAMAMFVNN
+581 WGKYGDIFMFRNN

>member
-1 MKTEMKKGIFTF
+1 MKTEMKKNIFAF

-29 VLNDMQGA
+29 VLNDVQRA
-37 EADQAS
+37 VADQAS

-53 ADEVDAMF
+53 TDEVDAMF
-61 NVTPETRTAV
+61 NQAPETRTTFH
-71 SYNSQKKLNY
+71 YNSQKKLSFR
-81 HWKKGDR
+81 WKKDEK

-98 YKKRVVKE
+98 NEQKVVE
-106 EVFVEADNMISFKL
+106 DEVYVVNGYNIKFNIN
-120 RIPAGFDRRRGDL
+120 IPAGFDRRRGDL
-133 YMGAVMGKQAGVN
+133 YIGAVMGKVPGVN
-146 NGAWASTMTSD
+146 NGAWASGMTAD
-157 GKFKIESSK
+157 GKVKIEASHTADAAS
-166 TIDIT
+166 D
-171 SEQFN
+171 QFN
-176 LPFFAPLTPIKRS
+176 LPFYAPMTKVNTH
-189 GDVNLDFKPLGSWF
+189 GDINLHFKALGSWLA
-203 VVTLKTQQAVAP
+203 VTLNVQKDINPEFLV
-215 SSVIVNSDIVS
+215 VNSDVVS
-226 TNGSFDL
+226 TNGTLDL
-233 SSSTNGAIA
+233 FSSGDGVAA
-242 WEPAATTQQE
+242 WQPDAPIQQQ
-252 TKFDVRNFQVRA
+252 TRFTVKNYQVKA
-264 NEESMPVLVWF
+264 KQESKPLTVWF
-275 MPILDKEAQQTTT
+275 MPILNKESQQPIILSVKTQTT
-288 VSLSTQAT
+288 
-296 YSGNARHFTK
+296 YSSKARHYSK
-306 KAIEKGEK
+306 EVIGKNEQLK
-314 AVNHKVYRVEIGE
+314 NNKVYNVDITEDA
-327 EKTPDVHPCEKGLV
+327 PVCDKGLV

-347 TQKNRYCNRN
+347 ARKNRCCNRN

-367 EISLEGYY
+367 DISLEGYY

-388 GVIDLGKLE
+388 GVIDLGNLE

-405 NHRQKK
+405 NDRQKK

-516 YRIPYCYIYMG
+516 YRVPYCYIYMG

-542 RRIRY
+542 RRVY
-547 NYDPYT
+547 YPG
-553 YSYWGP
+553 SYWGP
-559 MEIFSTC
+559 MENFSTC
-566 AWRFSNETKITSLGY
+566 SWRFENETKVTSLGY
-581 WGKLGAMAMFVNN
+581 WGKYGDIFMFRNN

>member
-1 MKTEMKKGIFTF
+1 MKTEMKKSIFTF

-29 VLNDMQGA
+29 VLNDVQGA
-37 EADQAS
+37 ASDQAS
-43 SVISGTASFD
+43 NVISGTASFNT
-53 ADEVDAMF
+53 DEVDAMF
-61 NVTPETRTAV
+61 NATPETRATFH
-71 SYNSQKKLNY
+71 YNSQKKLSY
-81 HWKKGDR
+81 SWKKGER

-98 YKKRVVKE
+98 NKQKVVE
-106 EVFVEADNMISFKL
+106 DEVYAVNGYNIKFNIN
-120 RIPAGFDRRRGDL
+120 IPAGFDRRRGDL
-133 YMGAVMGKQAGVN
+133 YMGAVMGKQPGVN
-146 NGAWASTMTSD
+146 NGAWATGITAD
-157 GKFKIESSK
+157 GKVKIEASHTADAASY
-166 TIDIT
+166 
-171 SEQFN
+171 QFN
-176 LPFFAPLTPIKRS
+176 LPFYAPLTKVNTH
-189 GDVNLDFKPLGSWF
+189 GDINLHFKALGSWLT
-203 VVTLKTQQAVAP
+203 VTVNVQKDINPDFLV
-215 SSVIVNSDIVS
+215 VNSDVVS

-233 SSSTNGAIA
+233 FSSEDGVAA
-242 WEPAATTQQE
+242 WQPEATTQQNIRY
-252 TKFDVRNFQVRA
+252 DVKNFQVKA
-264 NEESMPVLVWF
+264 KQESKPFTVWF
-275 MPILDKEAQQTTT
+275 MPILNKKSQQPTT
-288 VSLSTQAT
+288 VSLQTKAT
-296 YSGNARHFTK
+296 YSSKMLQYSK
-306 KAIEKGEK
+306 KVFDKNEQLKNNK
-314 AVNHKVYRVEIGE
+314 TYNVNITEDAPVC
-327 EKTPDVHPCEKGLV
+327 DKGLV

-347 TQKNRYCNRN
+347 TRKSRYCNRN

-367 EISLEGYY
+367 DISLEGYY

-405 NHRQKK
+405 NDRQKK

-418 LLITGFNRRV
+418 LLITGFTRRV
-428 AEGTFDYC
+428 AEGAFDYC

-447 EDENLLQQFV
+447 EDANLLRQFV
-457 PEGNRDRWGRE
+457 PQGNRDRCGRE

-566 AWRFSNETKITSLGY
+566 AWRFSNETKVTSLGY
-581 WGKLGAMAMFVNN
+581 WGKLGDIPMFRNN

>member
-1 MKTEMKKGIFTF
+1 MKTEMKKNFFAF

-29 VLNDMQGA
+29 VLNDVQRA
-37 EADQAS
+37 VADQAS

-53 ADEVDAMF
+53 TDEVDAMF
-61 NVTPETRTAV
+61 NQAPETRATFH
-71 SYNSQKKLNY
+71 YNSQKKLSYRWNVGE
-81 HWKKGDR
+81 K

-98 YKKRVVKE
+98 NMQKVVE
-106 EVFVEADNMISFKL
+106 DEVYAVSGKNLEFKIN
-120 RIPAGFDRRRGDL
+120 IPAGFDRRRGDL
-133 YMGAVMGKQAGVN
+133 YMGAVMGKVPGVN
-146 NGAWASTMTSD
+146 NGAWASGMTADGKVKIEASHTADATSD
-157 GKFKIESSK
+157 
-166 TIDIT
+166 
-171 SEQFN
+171 QFN
-176 LPFFAPLTPIKRS
+176 LPFYAPLTKVTTH
-189 GDVNLDFKPLGSWF
+189 GDINIHFKALGSWL
-203 VVTLKTQQAVAP
+203 VVTMNVQKDINPDFLV
-215 SSVIVNSDIVS
+215 VNSDVVS

-233 SSSTNGAIA
+233 FSSEDGVAA
-242 WEPAATTQQE
+242 WQPEATTQQNIRY
-252 TKFDVRNFQVRA
+252 DVKNFQVRA
-264 NEESMPVLVWF
+264 KQESKPFTVWF
-275 MPILDKEAQQTTT
+275 MPILNKKSQQPTT
-288 VSLSTQAT
+288 VSIQTKAT
-296 YSGNARHFTK
+296 YSSKMLQYSKIVFDKNEQLK
-306 KAIEKGEK
+306 
-314 AVNHKVYRVEIGE
+314 NNKVYNVDITEDA
-327 EKTPDVHPCEKGLV
+327 PVCDKGLV

-347 TQKNRYCNRN
+347 TRKNRCCNRN

-367 EISLEGYY
+367 DISLEGYY

-388 GVIDLGKLE
+388 GVIDLGNLE

-405 NHRQKK
+405 NDRHKK

-428 AEGTFDYC
+428 AEGAFDYC
-436 DDEIY
+436 EDQIY

-516 YRIPYCYIYMG
+516 YRVPYCYIYMG

-542 RRIRY
+542 RRVY
-547 NYDPYT
+547 YPG
-553 YSYWGP
+553 SYWGP
-559 MEIFSTC
+559 MENFSTC
-566 AWRFSNETKITSLGY
+566 SWRFSNETKITSLGY
-581 WGKLGAMAMFVNN
+581 WGKYGDIFMFRNN

>member
-1 MKTEMKKGIFTF
+1 MKTKTIKGIFTLM
-13 IAISLLG
+13 AISLLG

-29 VLNDMQGA
+29 VLNDVQGA
-37 EADQAS
+37 AADQTS

-53 ADEVDAMF
+53 TDEVDAMF
-61 NVTPETRTAV
+61 NATPETRATFH
-71 SYNSQKKLNY
+71 YNSQKKLSY
-81 HWKKGDR
+81 SWKEGER

-98 YKKRVVKE
+98 NKQKVVE
-106 EVFVEADNMISFKL
+106 DEVYAAKGYNIKFTLN
-120 RIPAGFDRRRGDL
+120 IPAGFDRRKGDL
-133 YMGAVMGKQAGVN
+133 YLGAVMRKVPGAN
-146 NGAWASTMTSD
+146 NGAWASGMTAD
-157 GKFKIESSK
+157 GKFRIEASLTADAASDK
-166 TIDIT
+166 
-171 SEQFN
+171 FN
-176 LPFFAPLTPIKRS
+176 LPFYIPLTK
-189 GDVNLDFKPLGSWF
+189 VNTHGNISLHFKALGSWF
-203 VVTLKTQQAVAP
+203 VVTMNVQKDISPDFMV
-215 SSVIVNSDIVS
+215 VNSDVVS
-226 TNGSFDL
+226 TKGSLDLFSSENGV
-233 SSSTNGAIA
+233 AA
-242 WEPAATTQQE
+242 WQPEVTTQKNVRYAVKNLQVKAKQE
-252 TKFDVRNFQVRA
+252 SKPFT
-264 NEESMPVLVWF
+264 VWF
-275 MPILDKEAQQTTT
+275 LPILNKESKQPTT
-288 VSLSTQAT
+288 VSLQAKST
-296 YSGNARHFTK
+296 YSSKMIKYSK
-306 KAIEKGEK
+306 KVFDKNEQLENNKAYNVDITEK
-314 AVNHKVYRVEIGE
+314 VC
-327 EKTPDVHPCEKGLV
+327 DKGLV

-347 TQKNRYCNRN
+347 TRKNRCCNRN

-405 NHRQKK
+405 NDRQKK

-418 LLITGFNRRV
+418 LLITGFTRRV

-436 DDEIY
+436 EDEIY

-457 PEGNRDRWGRE
+457 PQGNRDRCGRE

-516 YRIPYCYIYMG
+516 YRVPYCYIYMG

-542 RRIRY
+542 RRVY
-547 NYDPYT
+547 YPG
-553 YSYWGP
+553 SYWGP
-559 MEIFSTC
+559 MENFSTC
-566 AWRFSNETKITSLGY
+566 SWRFENENKITSLGF
-581 WGKLGAMAMFVNN
+581 WGKYGDIYMFRNN